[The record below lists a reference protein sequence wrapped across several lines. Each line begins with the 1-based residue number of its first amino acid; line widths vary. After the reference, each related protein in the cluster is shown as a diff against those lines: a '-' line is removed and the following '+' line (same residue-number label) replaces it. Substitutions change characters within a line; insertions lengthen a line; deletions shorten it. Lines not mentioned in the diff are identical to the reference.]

1 MTNMQPVSQ
10 SARARSGPTEEFI
23 ELCKTLYGDV
33 VDPEVVWTDVIKL
46 SPDQADLNA
55 SRTRRN
61 VERSSNAVGI
71 AAGSLGLAGAL
82 RDDRLSEGTG
92 RVSRAL
98 AATGRKLPKLAD
110 RVKNPKVRAAMAA
123 TAVGTQVANL
133 GGDALIAG
141 TLKPKK
147 TTTSK
152 RGVHGVPRDL
162 RPQVDGLRKLWKTPA
177 GNTLQPTGGVSKKS
191 ISLGDAGELLAR
203 QNAKRAG
210 LVSGGLTH
218 TPKGGM
224 PAPRPAATAA
234 PAPAAAAPKT
244 RAELRRQELRA
255 ARGDRYQQR
264 QSMQEDAKAM
274 LSTNTGKVVAG
285 AGAAYLGTKALQ
297 PRSES
302 AYYGK
307 SADEMEFRGEFSKF
321 DDAKKQAFGWAS
333 VVKVNGEDVVD
344 RQGDY
349 IDLNDLEDAAYAYV
363 HKSRVGG
370 DMHRRNGEA
379 PHKVSDMIESMVFTD
394 DKVAKMGLP
403 DDFPRGWWVGYQIHD
418 DRTWEEVRK
427 KGRTGFSIHGKG
439 LRKDYDL
446 DERR

>member
-1 MTNMQPVSQ
+1 MMAGMQPISK
-10 SARARSGPTEEFI
+10 SARARSGPTEEFV
-23 ELCKTLYGDV
+23 ELCKTLYGDA
-33 VDPEVVWTDVIKL
+33 VDPEIVWTDVIKL
-46 SPDQADLNA
+46 SPDQADVNA
-55 SRTRRN
+55 QKTTRRR
-61 VERSSNAVGI
+61 VLEGVALGSTVAGGILGVKEGVSGFRGVRRTLKATGRVAGKDVRSLA
-71 AAGSLGLAGAL
+71 LAGA
-82 RDDRLSEGTG
+82 
-92 RVSRAL
+92 
-98 AATGRKLPKLAD
+98 AT
-110 RVKNPKVRAAMAA
+110 
-123 TAVGTQVANL
+123 
-133 GGDALIAG
+133 GGDAITTGVLASDQ
-141 TLKPKK
+141 KK
-147 TTTSK
+147 HTASK
-152 RGVHGVPRDL
+152 AVRPPRDL

-177 GNTLQPTGGVSKKS
+177 GNTLAPTGKVSKKVV
-191 ISLGDAGELLAR
+191 SLGDAGELLAR
-203 QNAKRAG
+203 QNAKRG
-210 LVSGGLTH
+210 LAAPGLRTRAKVGARSNPAVQ
-218 TPKGGM
+218 TPE
-224 PAPRPAATAA
+224 P
-234 PAPAAAAPKT
+234 PAPAAPQLT
-244 RAELRRQELRA
+244 RAQIRERESRA

-264 QSMQEDAKAM
+264 QAVTEDAKAM
-274 LSTNTGKVVAG
+274 LGTNTGKVAAG
-285 AGAAYLGTKALQ
+285 AGALYLGSKLAS

-370 DMHRRNGEA
+370 DMHRRAGEA

-418 DRTWEEVRK
+418 DATWDEVRK